1 MAKKRV
7 RVNQSKN
14 IENAIMEEILKEIN
28 GEVRERKRAKLTGR
42 CSTYGVMNDVIK
54 KHKIANPWLNRDKLN
69 NYKRSK
75 AHKKKQVTIV
85 TPISDSIS
93 SVTMD
98 SNIPSSANEESDP
111 TTSASTIAP
120 STSDVAKVNKGG
132 RPKGSTNESIRAL
145 KRTEKLALNYASHEC
160 FNVRQVFMSNGAER
174 IPKGTY
180 DDIIKKAEEKFSL
193 KEGTINKQTMLTRL
207 KRGNLSATGRGL
219 DSPMIALEAH
229 FLDLI
234 LELAAM
240 RQPVTATDAINLI
253 NSMITTSNL
262 SEDIIEWKKKHLPG
276 EFEDDKAGRLG
287 KKYWRNFKKR
297 HPEIKQKKAVRFDAN
312 REDWCNVENFQ
323 TMYDHVYAAMVKSKV
338 AIELEEEVMLRL
350 DGTIT
355 ENEEEST
362 GRKTKYI
369 LTHPELVLFVDEVG
383 SNTSQRS
390 DGNIGGQKF
399 IVHQA
404 QRALL

>member
-180 DDIIKKAEEKFSL
+180 DDNIKKAEEKFSL

-262 SEDIIEWKKKHLPG
+262 SEDIIEWKKKTSS
-276 EFEDDKAGRLG
+276 
-287 KKYWRNFKKR
+287 WR
-297 HPEIKQKKAVRFDAN
+297 I
-312 REDWCNVENFQ
+312 
-323 TMYDHVYAAMVKSKV
+323 
-338 AIELEEEVMLRL
+338 
-350 DGTIT
+350 
-355 ENEEEST
+355 
-362 GRKTKYI
+362 
-369 LTHPELVLFVDEVG
+369 
-383 SNTSQRS
+383 
-390 DGNIGGQKF
+390 
-399 IVHQA
+399 
-404 QRALL
+404 